1 MKKCLTLLN
10 LINTKSVH
18 ILLHILYILT
28 FLFFLRMKKL
38 FFVAVAAIAMLATSC
53 SKDDAS
59 TVVGGETSTVTFAVE
74 APVMATR
81 ADLGDGTTA
90 TDLSWAVYAE
100 DGTYLEALSG
110 SKAGA
115 FSSLKANVEIE
126 LVNGKKYAVIFW
138 AQAPGAPYTFDKAAK
153 KVTVADALTANAEA
167 YDAFYKYETIAEVA
181 GPRTQTIV
189 LTRPFAQLNI
199 ATADTAKAADGGL
212 VVAKTKVVVPAYN
225 TLNLVDGSVSGE
237 AERTYAM
244 ADILTGETIEVGGK
258 TYDLLSMNYILV
270 NTKELEIVKFTVK
283 NGTFEEEFT
292 YNNVPLQRNYKTNI
306 IGNLLTSTYDF
317 TIEINPIFADEY
329 DYAGAMV
336 NNTTYKTVQEA
347 VNAATDGAVIE
358 IAAGTYN
365 EVVKV
370 TGGKNITLKANG
382 EVILAGLD
390 HQSNGTPS
398 TVKVKG
404 ITFDNSIVTT
414 RAEGGW
420 FTGTAKEIAPCV
432 GAWGGHFT
440 FDDCKFIVAGTSDR
454 ETGVMTW
461 WTTDL
466 VTFKFNNCVFE
477 GKDNHASA
485 RAMQIY
491 GTVDMEV
498 NNCTFTTAKDY
509 SLKYVGE
516 EGNVAVFNGNEVE
529 NSKYFVQLGSST
541 YPGKNYTVEIND
553 TTLVGET
560 VNCFIDNKE
569 GQTVIVDGVTEI
581 IGGEVAVA
589 ELNGKWY
596 SSLNAAIAAIEGNE
610 AEISVKAGTYNLPV
624 VQNKSLTLTGIGNRE
639 EIIVNHTSSQNLSGS
654 TLICN
659 NVTIQG
665 ATSNY
670 KGFHH
675 TAACEFNNC
684 IVKDLLFLYSPTKFT
699 GCKFVA
705 TQTEHNVWTYGANK
719 VEFVDCE
726 FNYSDRCVNVYVDNG
741 TGSAAVAFDGCTF
754 VTENTA
760 SEGAVEVNS
769 SAFPQGVTVD
779 FNGCTAP
786 AHGKMVYIS
795 KWDGTKGKNATIT
808 IDGSYFFVKGNEVE
822 TVNVTSVAELKEEL
836 TKAGAEG
843 AGYTV
848 IELAAGTYT
857 APADWTPIDV
867 DGYNGADIV
876 TLNGNGATIKGL
888 DAALFAGGFAG
899 GSGIVIKDLTIED
912 ATIVADNDQG
922 YGAFVNCADSMDE
935 ITLINCHLK
944 NSTIITP
951 NDGAAESRIGGLV
964 GWTAGYN
971 VQNDGPVDSY
981 ITIKD
986 CSVVGCT
993 IKGFGSIGGICGH
1006 AGANAATFTT
1016 IENCTV
1022 TNNKFISTDDGG
1034 WRVGVVVGTANN
1046 GQCVIKNIT
1055 ESGNTLEQVGKTA
1068 PTGEKRN
1075 YYGRFVPSGTGTL
1088 TIDGVAIQ

>member
-1 MKKCLTLLN
+1 
-10 LINTKSVH
+10 
-18 ILLHILYILT
+18 
-28 FLFFLRMKKL
+28 MKKL

-153 KVTVADALTANAEA
+153 KVTVADALTSNQEA

-212 VVAKTKVVVPAYN
+212 VVAQTKVVVPAYN

-317 TIEINPIFADEY
+317 TIEINPIFTDEY

-440 FDDCKFIVAGTSDR
+440 FDDCKFIVAGTSGR

-461 WTTDL
+461 WTTNL

-477 GKDNHASA
+477 GKENHASA

-491 GTVDMEV
+491 GKVDMEV

-509 SLKYVGE
+509 SLKYVAE
-516 EGNVAVFNGNEVE
+516 EGNVAIFNGNEVE
-529 NSKYFVQLGSST
+529 NSENFVELGSSG

-553 TTLVGET
+553 TTLGAG
-560 VNCFIDNKE
+560 VNHYVVANKE
-569 GQTVIVDGVTEI
+569 GQTVIVEGITEI
-581 IGGEVAVA
+581 IGGEIAVA

-639 EIIVNHTSSQNLSGS
+639 EIIVNHTSSQNLSGT

-675 TAACEFNNC
+675 TAACEFNGC

-699 GCKFVA
+699 DCEFVA

-719 VEFVDCE
+719 VEFVNCE
-726 FNYSDRCVNVYVDNG
+726 FTYSDRCVNVYNE
-741 TGSAAVAFDGCTF
+741 AALKDASVSFDGCTF

-760 SEGAVEVNS
+760 SKGAVEVNAGS
-769 SAFPQGVTVD
+769 YKNNLTVD
-779 FNGCTAP
+779 FNNCTEP
-786 AHGKMVYIS
+786 QYGPMVFFS
-795 KWDGTKGKNATIT
+795 VEAKSATIT
-808 IDGSYFFVKGNEVE
+808 IDGNYFFVNGGKVDTVKVASVDDLQDALALAAAPQAGN
-822 TVNVTSVAELKEEL
+822 
-836 TKAGAEG
+836 
-843 AGYTV
+843 TV
-848 IELAAGTYT
+848 IELAQGEYTMPANWEPITVSGYQGAGY
-857 APADWTPIDV
+857 
-867 DGYNGADIV
+867 V
-876 TLNGNGATIKGL
+876 TLDGNGAVLKGL
-888 DAALFAGGFAG
+888 DAALFNGGFAG
-899 GSGIVIKDLTIED
+899 QSGIIIKNLTIEG
-912 ATIVADNDQG
+912 ATIVADNTQG
-922 YGAFVNCADSMDE
+922 YGAFVNCADSME
-935 ITLINCHLK
+935 KITLENCHLI

-951 NDGAAESRIGGLV
+951 NDGANGSRIGGLV
-964 GWTAGYN
+964 GWTSGYSN
-971 VQNDGPVDSY
+971 QNDGPVKTY
-981 ITIKD
+981 VNIKD

-993 IKGFGSIGGICGH
+993 IKGAGSIGGICGH
-1006 AGANAATFTT
+1006 AGSSDWTYTT

-1022 TNNKFISTDDGG
+1022 TNNKFISTDPDG
-1034 WRVGVVVGTANN
+1034 WRVGVVVGTANVGEVTIN
-1046 GQCVIKNIT
+1046 NIT
-1055 ESGNTLEQVGKTA
+1055 ESGNTLEQTGKTA

-1075 YYGRFVPSGTGTL
+1075 YYGRFVPGSTGKL

>member
-1 MKKCLTLLN
+1 
-10 LINTKSVH
+10 
-18 ILLHILYILT
+18 
-28 FLFFLRMKKL
+28 MKKL

-126 LVNGKKYAVIFW
+126 LVNGKEYAVIFW
-138 AQAPGAPYTFDKAAK
+138 AQAPGAPYTFDKAGK
-153 KVTVADALTANAEA
+153 KVNVADALTSNKEA

-212 VVAKTKVVVPAYN
+212 VVAQTKVVVPAYN
-225 TLNLVDGSVSGE
+225 ILNLVDGSVADE
-237 AERTYAM
+237 AERTYDM

-317 TIEINPIFADEY
+317 TIEINPIFTDEY

-404 ITFDNSIVTT
+404 ITFDNSIIDTT
-414 RAEGGW
+414 RADVEGGW
-420 FTGTAKEIAPCV
+420 FTGTAQNIAPCV

-440 FDDCKFIVAGTSDR
+440 FDDCKFIVAGTSGR

-461 WTTDL
+461 WTIDL

-491 GTVDMEV
+491 GKVDMEV

-509 SLKYVGE
+509 SLKYVAE
-516 EGNVAVFNGNEVE
+516 EGNVAVFNSNEVE
-529 NSKYFVQLGSST
+529 NSKYFVQLGSAP
-541 YPGKNYTVEIND
+541 YKGENYTVEIND

-560 VNCFIDNKE
+560 VNYFIDNEE
-569 GQTVIVDGVTEI
+569 GQTVIVDGITEI
-581 IGGEVAVA
+581 IGGEIAVA

-624 VQNKSLTLTGIGNRE
+624 VQNKSLTIKGIGNRE
-639 EIIVNHTSSQNLSGS
+639 EIIVNVLPKASQNTANT
-654 TLICN
+654 TLIFDK
-659 NVTIQG
+659 VTIQ
-665 ATSNY
+665 SQKDNY
-670 KGFHH
+670 YGFFH
-675 TAACEFNNC
+675 TVACEFNNC
-684 IVKDLLFLYSPTKFT
+684 IVKDLLFLYSPTKFNN
-699 GCKFVA
+699 CEFVA

-741 TGSAAVAFDGCTF
+741 KGSAAVAFDGCTF

-786 AHGKMVYIS
+786 AKGEMVYIS
-795 KWDGTKGKNATIT
+795 KWDGTKGKTATIT

-822 TVNVTSVAELKEEL
+822 TVNVTSVAGLKDAL
-836 TKAGAEG
+836 TDAGEAG

-848 IELAAGTYT
+848 IELAAGTYD
-857 APADWTPIDV
+857 APADWTPISV

-922 YGAFVNCADSMDE
+922 YGAFVNCADSMEE
-935 ITLINCHLK
+935 ITLENCHLI

-951 NDGAAESRIGGLV
+951 NDGADGSRIGGLV
-964 GWTAGYN
+964 GWTSGYSN
-971 VQNDGPVDSY
+971 VNDGPVKTY
-981 ITIKD
+981 VTIKN

-993 IKGFGSIGGICGH
+993 IKGAGSIAGICGH
-1006 AGANAATFTT
+1006 AGASDWTYTT

-1022 TNNKFISTDDGG
+1022 TNNHFISTDTGG
-1034 WRVGVVVGTANN
+1034 WRVGVVVGTANIGEVTIN
-1046 GQCVIKNIT
+1046 NIT
-1055 ESGNTLEQVGKTA
+1055 ESGNTLEQTGKTA

-1075 YYGRFVPSGTGTL
+1075 YYGRFVPGTTGKL

>member
-1 MKKCLTLLN
+1 
-10 LINTKSVH
+10 
-18 ILLHILYILT
+18 
-28 FLFFLRMKKL
+28 MKKL

-153 KVTVADALTANAEA
+153 KVTVADALTSNKEA

-212 VVAKTKVVVPAYN
+212 VVAQTKVVVPAYN

-317 TIEINPIFADEY
+317 TIEINPIFTDEY

-390 HQSNGTPS
+390 HQSNSNPS

-404 ITFDNSIVTT
+404 ITFDNSIIDTT
-414 RAEGGW
+414 RADVEGGW
-420 FTGTAKEIAPCV
+420 FTGTSPKIAPCV
-432 GAWGGHFT
+432 GAWGGNLS
-440 FDDCKFIVAGTSDR
+440 FDGCKFIVAGTSGR

-461 WTTDL
+461 WTGDNQMYL
-466 VTFKFNNCVFE
+466 TFNGCEFV
-477 GKDNHASA
+477 GKDNHTSA

-491 GTVDMEV
+491 GKVDMEV

-509 SLKYVGE
+509 SLKYVAE

-529 NSKYFVQLGSST
+529 NSKYFVQLGSAP
-541 YPGKNYTVEIND
+541 YKGENYTVEINE

-560 VNCFIDNKE
+560 VNYFIDNKE

-624 VQNKSLTLTGIGNRE
+624 VQNKSLTITGIGNRE
-639 EIIVNHTSSQNLSGS
+639 EIIVNHTSSQNLSGT

-684 IVKDLLFLYSPTKFT
+684 SVKDLLFLYSPTKFNN
-699 GCKFVA
+699 CEFVA

-719 VEFVDCE
+719 VEFVNCK
-726 FNYSDRCVNVYVDNG
+726 FNYSDRCVNVYNE
-741 TGSAAVAFDGCTF
+741 AALKDASVSFDGCTF

-760 SEGAVEVNS
+760 SKGAVEVNAGS
-769 SAFPQGVTVD
+769 YKNNLTVD
-779 FNGCTAP
+779 FNNCTKP
-786 AHGKMVYIS
+786 QYGPMVFFSVEGKS
-795 KWDGTKGKNATIT
+795 ATIT
-808 IDGSYFFVKGNEVE
+808 IDGSYFYVKGNEVE
-822 TVNVTSVAELKEEL
+822 TVEVDNVAELKDAL
-836 TKAGAEG
+836 IDAGEAG

-848 IELAAGTYT
+848 IELAKGTYT
-857 APADWTPIDV
+857 APADWTPIEV

-912 ATIVADNDQG
+912 ATIVADNTQG
-922 YGAFVNCADSMDE
+922 YGAFVNVVDSMDE
-935 ITLINCHLK
+935 ITLVNCHLK

-951 NDGAAESRIGGLV
+951 NDGADGSRIGGLV
-964 GWTAGYN
+964 GWTSGYD

-993 IKGFGSIGGICGH
+993 IKGAGSIGGICGH
-1006 AGANAATFTT
+1006 AGTNPATYTT

-1022 TNNKFISTDDGG
+1022 TNNHFISTDDGG
-1034 WRVGVVVGTANN
+1034 WRVGVVVGTANVGEVTIN
-1046 GQCVIKNIT
+1046 NIT
-1055 ESGNTLEQVGKTA
+1055 ESGNTLEQTGKTA

-1075 YYGRFVPSGTGTL
+1075 YYGRFVPGSTGKL

>member
-1 MKKCLTLLN
+1 
-10 LINTKSVH
+10 
-18 ILLHILYILT
+18 
-28 FLFFLRMKKL
+28 MKKL

-81 ADLGDGTTA
+81 TDLGDGTTA
-90 TDLSWAVYAE
+90 VDLSWAVYAE

-138 AQAPGAPYTFDKAAK
+138 AQAPGAPYTFDKAGK
-153 KVTVADALTANAEA
+153 KVTVADALTSNQEA
-167 YDAFYKYETIAEVA
+167 YDAFYKYETIAEVS

-199 ATADTAKAADGGL
+199 ATADTQKAAHGGL
-212 VVAKTKVVVPAYN
+212 VVAQTKVVVPAYN

-390 HQSNGTPS
+390 HQSNSNPS

-404 ITFDNSIVTT
+404 ITFDNSIIDTT

-420 FTGTAKEIAPCV
+420 FTGTAQEIAPCV

-440 FDDCKFIVAGTSDR
+440 FDDCKFIVAGTSGR
-454 ETGVMTW
+454 ETGIMTW
-461 WTTDL
+461 WTVDL

-477 GKDNHASA
+477 GKENHASA

-491 GTVDMEV
+491 GKVDMEV

-509 SLKYVGE
+509 SLKYVAE
-516 EGNVAVFNGNEVE
+516 EGNVAVFNSNKVE
-529 NSKYFVQLGSST
+529 NSKYFVQLGSAP
-541 YPGKNYTVEIND
+541 YKGENYTVEIND

-560 VNCFIDNKE
+560 VNYFIDNKE
-569 GQTVIVDGVTEI
+569 GQTVIVDGITEI

-624 VQNKSLTLTGIGNRE
+624 VQNKSLTITGIGNRE

-675 TAACEFNNC
+675 TAACEFNGC

-726 FNYSDRCVNVYVDNG
+726 FNYSDRCVNVYNEGLKKADV
-741 TGSAAVAFDGCTF
+741 TFDGCTF

-779 FNGCTAP
+779 FSGCTAP
-786 AHGKMVYIS
+786 DYGKMVYIS
-795 KWDGTKGKNATIT
+795 KWDGTKGKTATIT

-822 TVNVTSVAELKEEL
+822 TVEVDNVAELKDAL
-836 TKAGAEG
+836 IDAGEAG

-848 IELAAGTYT
+848 IELAAGTYD
-857 APADWTPIDV
+857 APADWTPISV

-922 YGAFVNCADSMDE
+922 YGAFVNCADSMEE
-935 ITLINCHLK
+935 ITLENCHLI

-951 NDGAAESRIGGLV
+951 NDGADGSRIGGLV
-964 GWTAGYN
+964 GWTSGYSN
-971 VQNDGPVDSY
+971 QNDGPVKTY
-981 ITIKD
+981 VNIKD

-993 IKGFGSIGGICGH
+993 IKGAGSIAGICGH
-1006 AGANAATFTT
+1006 AGASDWTYTT

-1022 TNNKFISTDDGG
+1022 TNNHFISTDTGG
-1034 WRVGVVVGTANN
+1034 WRVGVVVGTANVGEITIN
-1046 GQCVIKNIT
+1046 NIT

-1075 YYGRFVPSGTGTL
+1075 YYGRFVPGSTGKL